1 MKLKW
6 IICGLVVIILALVLA
21 ISIPIKTEVSTISV
35 NELNEDDPYYGEMAK
50 EIRDTIS
57 KYSGYPVCFGQVYT
71 LRAHYLLGN
80 DKVVISAPYIA
91 AYILDVGMAGNSGG
105 SLWFNSLTTVWSG
118 DKHKSLKIPP
128 AKSSKCYVEAD
139 PNTCLNMQIVNG
151 NYFETE
157 LNDKNNLDTNG
168 MYYLH
173 YDAITEDS
181 SIQPNAECTVFIR
194 WDGKMVLPLGV
205 FWHKSIPFEVTASA
219 KYLNNVH

>member
-1 MKLKW
+1 MKWRW
-6 IICGLVVIILALVLA
+6 IVFGLVVIILALVLA
-21 ISIPIKTEVSTISV
+21 INIPIKTEVSTISV
-35 NELNEDDPYYGEMAK
+35 NELNEDDPYYGELAK

-57 KYSGYPVCFGQVYT
+57 KYSDNPVCFGQVYT

-80 DKVVISAPYIA
+80 DKVVISVPYIA
-91 AYILDVGMAGNSGG
+91 TFIVDTGMAGNSGG
-105 SLWFNSLTTVWSG
+105 SLWFNSLTTVWNG
-118 DKHKSLKIPP
+118 GKHKSLKIPS

-139 PNTCLNMQIVNG
+139 PNTYLNVWDYKR

-157 LNDKNNLDTNG
+157 LNDKNNRDTEG
-168 MYYLH
+168 MYYLY
-173 YDAITEDS
+173 YDAVTKDTG
-181 SIQPNAECTVFIR
+181 IQPNAECTVSIR